1 MMKKPFFSII
11 IPTYN
16 RSDRLAEC
24 LKALVRLNYPR
35 DSFEVI
41 VVDDGSEV
49 VPDNIWEAVQ
59 YDIQIKLIT
68 QTNAGPAAA
77 RNSGALK
84 AKGDFLVFTDD
95 DCRPQSNWLS
105 VVAEHFNNN
114 PDTGIGGKMINALP
128 ENLYSTAS
136 QLLIDYLQSYYNRVP
151 SDATFLTTSNL
162 AVAKN
167 AFFDAN
173 GFDTTFPLA
182 AGEDREFCAR
192 WRRQGRNLDYI
203 PEAIVLHAHELSF
216 RSFIRQHFNYGQGA
230 YYYHKIQ
237 AEAAGQ
243 SIHVEPVSFYWRLL
257 RYPWYKKVQSG
268 RFWISALMALSQVA
282 NAIGFFYTMASRRN

>member
-1 MMKKPFFSII
+1 MRILISAYACFPSTVKAQTPDEKRIADGESFLGWNLATQIARFHKVWVITDSRNKEGIERGIKQDNLKNIKFIYITVPLWRNKNFKN
-11 IPTYN
+11 TY
-16 RSDRLAEC
+16 
-24 LKALVRLNYPR
+24 
-35 DSFEVI
+35 
-41 VVDDGSEV
+41 
-49 VPDNIWEAVQ
+49 
-59 YDIQIKLIT
+59 
-68 QTNAGPAAA
+68 
-77 RNSGALK
+77 
-84 AKGDFLVFTDD
+84 
-95 DCRPQSNWLS
+95 
-105 VVAEHFNNN
+105 
-114 PDTGIGGKMINALP
+114 
-128 ENLYSTAS
+128 
-136 QLLIDYLQSYYNRVP
+136 YLHSYYNRVP

-192 WRRQGRNLDYI
+192 WRRQGRNLAYI
-203 PEAIVLHAHELSF
+203 PEAIVLHAHNLSF

-257 RYPWYKKVQSG
+257 RYAWYKKVQSG
-268 RFWISALMALSQVA
+268 QFWISALMALSQVA
-282 NAIGFFYTMASRRN
+282 NAVGFFYTMVSRRNRV